1 MRYITSE
8 TRSGLQGLVH
18 FHWIRRRQGR
28 LPGFWLICQGQFI
41 WAKQWAFAH
50 PHKSRKPKMTN
61 WINDPAEIASPPE
74 RSQDVDRNSCSA
86 SWLHPLHGLMEY
98 EGVESGGR
106 GLPVFACFCF
116 LCVKCPEIT
125 HLAWRRK
132 QSVTPSSGFH
142 INNLLPRCSTLP
154 LRPFV

>member
-1 MRYITSE
+1 MRHTNVRIQEWTP
-8 TRSGLQGLVH
+8 RSCPFPLEQ
-18 FHWIRRRQGR
+18 RRQGR
-28 LPGFWLICQGQFI
+28 LPGFWLICQGQLI

-50 PHKSRKPKMTN
+50 PNKNRKPKMTN

-74 RSQDVDRNSCSA
+74 RSQAVDRNSCSA
-86 SWLHPLHGLMEY
+86 GWQRPLQGLMES
-98 EGVESGGR
+98 EGVER
-106 GLPVFACFCF
+106 GQRPPCICIF
-116 LCVKCPEIT
+116 LLCECECPEIT